1 MPTIYAKHH
10 DKFIENYLSN
20 FEEKAL
26 TSERLVM
33 AKTKTNYVI
42 PLYLNI
48 KVKLLLSKGL
58 LVIFMIFQHIP
69 SIMNNLQ
76 FMATMKIEKI
86 YKISAFMII
95 DQNEGIVQ
103 NISSGCIIV
112 IGLDNSGKT
121 TLIQWLKPKRVDRNQ
136 MKKVLIFI
144 REQIFGK

>member
-48 KVKLLLSKGL
+48 KVKLFFPKDYSSFVLFSSTYP
-58 LVIFMIFQHIP
+58 P
-69 SIMNNLQ
+69 S
-76 FMATMKIEKI
+76 
-86 YKISAFMII
+86 
-95 DQNEGIVQ
+95 
-103 NISSGCIIV
+103 
-112 IGLDNSGKT
+112 
-121 TLIQWLKPKRVDRNQ
+121 
-136 MKKVLIFI
+136 
-144 REQIFGK
+144 